1 MWNKTKRVRCPFCG
15 YEMPIYYKEGAKTHG
30 IYTRC
35 KGRNCK
41 KEFEIRIK
49 DR

>member
-1 MWNKTKRVRCPFCG
+1 MKEQRFKIRCPYCG
-15 YEMPIYYKEGAKTHG
+15 YEMPIFYVATSSAKQ

-41 KEFEIRIK
+41 KEFEIRINDK
-49 DR
+49 